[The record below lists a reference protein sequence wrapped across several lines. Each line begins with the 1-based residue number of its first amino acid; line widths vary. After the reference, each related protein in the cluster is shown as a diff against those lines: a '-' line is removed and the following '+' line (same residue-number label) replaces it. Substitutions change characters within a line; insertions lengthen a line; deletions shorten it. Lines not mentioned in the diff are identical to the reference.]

1 MSAGR
6 GENASFQSSQRR
18 AAACILK
25 IYPKAG
31 MPACG
36 KRENP
41 HRFAARFRGKK
52 PCFPENPLTLT
63 FGAVGSC
70 AKICAL
76 YFKICQTYFELCQ
89 TYFLH
94 PPEGHENSA
103 AKSRQKTEERPP
115 AALADTGKT
124 ESPRQTAAGIPLIH
138 ACLHIDEHTLPV
150 FSYLTRTFSLPTMYM
165 PLASPLVAS
174 VGITSLR
181 RSTPSMV

>member
-6 GENASFQSSQRR
+6 GENASFQSYQRR

-36 KRENP
+36 KRRVSCLYRELFFGCPFCPCRNFMENTP
-41 HRFAARFRGKK
+41 FPRGQ
-52 PCFPENPLTLT
+52 
-63 FGAVGSC
+63 
-70 AKICAL
+70 KICR
-76 YFKICQTYFELCQ
+76 

-103 AKSRQKTEERPP
+103 AKSRQKRKRGRRRPWR
-115 AALADTGKT
+115 TREKRN
-124 ESPRQTAAGIPLIH
+124 PRCRRQRGF
-138 ACLHIDEHTLPV
+138 PV
-150 FSYLTRTFSLPTMYM
+150 FAVRTHVHARAPPVSYYLTRTFSLPTMYM

-181 RSTPSMV
+181 RSTPSTV

>member
-52 PCFPENPLTLT
+52 PCFPENLLTLT

-103 AKSRQKTEERPP
+103 AKSRQKRKRSRRRPWR
-115 AALADTGKT
+115 TREKQT
-124 ESPRQTAAGIPLIH
+124 PRG
-138 ACLHIDEHTLPV
+138 
-150 FSYLTRTFSLPTMYM
+150 
-165 PLASPLVAS
+165 
-174 VGITSLR
+174 R
-181 RSTPSMV
+181 RPRGFL